1 MGGTVVCGVTE
12 TLAGRGAADLA
23 HALGARLGL
32 RVVLVHVVEAEG
44 PNARQLQ
51 AGAERILNQIVV
63 EIGAVTEARLMRG
76 NPADALAEVA
86 AEEGADLIVI
96 GSRPAGLGS
105 RRLRCA
111 LARELEAA
119 THIPVVMAPPAT
131 RKRSDH
137 RLAVAMSA
145 ATG

>member
-32 RVVLVHVVEAEG
+32 RVVLVRVVEEG
-44 PNARQLQ
+44 TANGRQ
-51 AGAERILNQIVV
+51 ILDEIALEVGEGTETRVV
-63 EIGAVTEARLMRG
+63 LG

-86 AEEGADLIVI
+86 ADEGADLIVI
-96 GSRPAGLGS
+96 GSRPSGIAS

-119 THIPVVMAPPAT
+119 TPIPVVMAPPAT
-131 RKRSDH
+131 RKRTDH
-137 RLAVAMSA
+137 RLAGTMSA

>member
-32 RVVLVHVVEAEG
+32 RVVLVHVVEDG
-44 PNARQLQ
+44 GLNSRQL
-51 AGAERILNQIVV
+51 LD
-63 EIGAVTEARLMRG
+63 EIAFEFGEGIETRTMLG
-76 NPADALAEVA
+76 SPADALAEVA
-86 AEEGADLIVI
+86 ADEGADLIVI
-96 GSRPAGLGS
+96 GSRPAGFGS
-105 RRLRCA
+105 RRLRCS

-119 THIPVVMAPPAT
+119 THIPLVLAPPAT

>member
-1 MGGTVVCGVTE
+1 MGGTVVCGVTG
-12 TLAGRGAADLA
+12 TPGGRGAADLA
-23 HALGARLGL
+23 HALATRLGL
-32 RVVLVHVVEAEG
+32 RLVLVHVVAAVPAEAE
-44 PNARQLQ
+44 Q
-51 AGAERILNQIVV
+51 ILTEVAL
-63 EIGAVTEARLMRG
+63 EIGAETETRIMLG
-76 NPADALAEVA
+76 NRADALSEVA

-119 THIPVVMAPPAT
+119 THIPVVVAPPAT

-137 RLAVAMSA
+137 RLTVAMGA

>member
-1 MGGTVVCGVTE
+1 MGGTVVCGITE
-12 TLAGRGAADLA
+12 TLAGRGAAELA

-32 RVVLVHVVEAEG
+32 RVVLVHVVEEGG
-44 PNARQLQ
+44 PNSRQLLDEI
-51 AGAERILNQIVV
+51 AFEFREGTETRIL
-63 EIGAVTEARLMRG
+63 LG

-86 AEEGADLIVI
+86 ADEGADLIVI
-96 GSRPAGLGS
+96 GSHPAGFGS

>member
-1 MGGTVVCGVTE
+1 MGGTVVCGITE

-32 RVVLVHVVEAEG
+32 RVVLVHVVEEG
-44 PNARQLQ
+44 GLNSRQLLDEI
-51 AGAERILNQIVV
+51 AFEFGEGTETRIL
-63 EIGAVTEARLMRG
+63 LG

-86 AEEGADLIVI
+86 ADEGADLIVI
-96 GSRPAGLGS
+96 GSHPAGFGS

>member
-32 RVVLVHVVEAEG
+32 RVVLVRVVEEG
-44 PNARQLQ
+44 TANARQ
-51 AGAERILNQIVV
+51 ILD
-63 EIGAVTEARLMRG
+63 EIALEVGEGTETRVMLG

-86 AEEGADLIVI
+86 ADEGADLIVI
-96 GSRPAGLGS
+96 GSRPSGIAS

-119 THIPVVMAPPAT
+119 TPIPVVMAPPAT
-131 RKRSDH
+131 RKRTDH
-137 RLAVAMSA
+137 RLAGTMSA
-145 ATG
+145 ATR

>member
-1 MGGTVVCGVTE
+1 MGGTVVCGITE
-12 TLAGRGAADLA
+12 TLAGRGAAELA

-32 RVVLVHVVEAEG
+32 RVVLVHVVEEG
-44 PNARQLQ
+44 GLNSRQLLDEI
-51 AGAERILNQIVV
+51 AFEFGEGTETRIL
-63 EIGAVTEARLMRG
+63 LG

-86 AEEGADLIVI
+86 ADEGADLIVI
-96 GSRPAGLGS
+96 GSRPAGFGS

>member
-32 RVVLVHVVEAEG
+32 RVVLVRVVEEG
-44 PNARQLQ
+44 TANARQ
-51 AGAERILNQIVV
+51 ILD
-63 EIGAVTEARLMRG
+63 EIALEVGEGTETRVMLG

-86 AEEGADLIVI
+86 ADEGADLIVI
-96 GSRPAGLGS
+96 GSRPSGIAS

-119 THIPVVMAPPAT
+119 TPIPVVMAPPAT
-131 RKRSDH
+131 RKRTDH
-137 RLAVAMSA
+137 RLAGTMSA

>member
-1 MGGTVVCGVTE
+1 VVCGVTE

-32 RVVLVHVVEAEG
+32 RVVLVRVVEEG
-44 PNARQLQ
+44 TANARQ
-51 AGAERILNQIVV
+51 ILD
-63 EIGAVTEARLMRG
+63 EIALEVGEGTETRVMLG

-86 AEEGADLIVI
+86 ADEGADLIVI
-96 GSRPAGLGS
+96 GSRPSGIGS
-105 RRLRCA
+105 RRMRCA

-119 THIPVVMAPPAT
+119 TPIPVVMAPPAT
-131 RKRSDH
+131 RKRSNH
-137 RLAVAMSA
+137 RLAGAMSA

>member
-1 MGGTVVCGVTE
+1 VVCGVTE

-32 RVVLVHVVEAEG
+32 RVVLVRVVEEG
-44 PNARQLQ
+44 TANARQ
-51 AGAERILNQIVV
+51 ILD
-63 EIGAVTEARLMRG
+63 EIALEVGEGTETRVMLG

-86 AEEGADLIVI
+86 ADEGADLIVI
-96 GSRPAGLGS
+96 GSRPSGIAS

-119 THIPVVMAPPAT
+119 TPIPVVMAPPAT
-131 RKRSDH
+131 RKRTDH
-137 RLAVAMSA
+137 RLAGTMSA
-145 ATG
+145 ATR